1 MKTDQERIHKF
12 LDLGEFKELFNYLG
26 WDNPQHELFP
36 SLEDR
41 AQVTPV
47 AEKRGVGVWRVGKIP
62 PAAVRR
68 RIDRD
73 VSRRTRER
81 LLIFE
86 GDDRQLWLWPETRP
100 SGSGHH
106 LVTHE
111 YHPGTRN
118 ESLAQRL
125 AGIGFTVEEEDSL
138 TVMDVLQ
145 RVRGQFKAD
154 KVTKQFYKKF
164 LKIHERLTRFIEGIK
179 KEKDRELYST
189 VLLNRLMFIYFMQ
202 KKGFMED
209 DRDYLRN
216 RLGMVRNLHG
226 EDSFYGFFR
235 KFLLP
240 LFHEGLGS
248 HRHLY
253 DDPEIAKIIGKI
265 PYVNGA
271 IFDPHSLEEEHAINI
286 RDREFEHIF
295 DFFDEYRWHLDE
307 RPTYQPNEINPD
319 VLGYVFEQLM
329 NHEQGAYYTHED
341 ITGYMT
347 SATIIPTLLDRLDV
361 DDDPMDLLTADP
373 ERYIHESV
381 SYGIDKELPEDI
393 EAGAS
398 NPTQIVDE
406 DWFKKAPPN
415 IGLPG
420 ETWWETIN
428 RHRYYANLKERVAAG
443 EIQTVDDAITANLDL
458 RTLITDF
465 LGMLTP
471 IESVESAYRTLREL
485 TILDPTCGSGAF
497 LFAALDILADCYK
510 ALLDR
515 AEDLSINE
523 DTPEILREADEHPN
537 RMYFIY
543 KQSMLHNLYGVDIKR
558 EAGEIARLR
567 MFLKLAAQLTDPD
580 NIEPLPDLEFNIKT
594 GNLLVGI
601 AHIKDAEERIG
612 SNLIGR
618 TKLEDIKQ
626 RSKPLATL
634 LETFSL
640 YQQRNV
646 DPDIINSM
654 KLEIKKEQANLRN
667 NLDKYLYEVYKPLYI
682 ILPTEEGWITKQ
694 YPFHWFVE
702 FPNIFI
708 NKEGFDLIIGNPP
721 FINRSRIPYKI
732 QGYKTRELSDI
743 YAPCIERTLQLI
755 NQKSCYSM
763 VLPPSSQVGEKYTKL
778 RNEIVKSLHNIW
790 VSTYTKLPDT
800 LFPSSRLNGHVI
812 LIGNNISQS
821 DRNIFSTKFMRWTK
835 DYRPFLFENIRYK
848 NIPTKLR
855 TNANWLKLGSSAET
869 EILERLLS
877 NNYTIGSLSKKGKY
891 FLYYKPAVWN
901 YLSTFIII
909 PPAFTLYGTPTEQ
922 TNIGCLEFPDASSR
936 NTAFVLSLSKISL
949 LWWASTGGGFTLT
962 KGGFYSIPIP
972 NQPSILKELEQLS
985 SVIEENLYKTLGYR
999 KNAGKWNGNYDVRK
1013 IRHLTDQV
1021 DRLILASIGLEDHW
1035 PALQL
1040 FYASFTKQSRDQSVL
1055 LKKPNFENYGLMFTH
1070 NMLV

>member
-1 MKTDQERIHKF
+1 MRADQERIRKF
-12 LDLGEFKELFNYLG
+12 LDLGEFWELFNYLG
-26 WDNPQHELFP
+26 WDNPGHESFP
-36 SLEDR
+36 SKEDEKW
-41 AQVTPV
+41 VTPV
-47 AEKRGVGVWRVGKIP
+47 AQKRGVGVWLVDEIP

-73 VSRRTRER
+73 VSRHTRER
-81 LLIFE
+81 LLIFTGE
-86 GDDRQLWLWPETRP
+86 DRQLWLWPETRP

-106 LVTHE
+106 LVSHE
-111 YHPGTRN
+111 YHMETRN
-118 ESLAQRL
+118 EALIQRL
-125 AGIGFTVEEEDSL
+125 AAVGFSLEEEDSL
-138 TVMDVLQ
+138 TVMDVLH

-154 KVTKQFYKKF
+154 KVTKQFYKEF
-164 LKIHERLTRFIEGIK
+164 RQIHKRLTRFIEGIK

-209 DRDYLRN
+209 DHDYLRN
-216 RLGMVRNLHG
+216 RLGMVCNLRG

-235 KFLLP
+235 QFLLP

-248 HRHLY
+248 HQHLY

-271 IFDPHSLEEEHAINI
+271 IFDPHSLEEEHDINI
-286 RDREFEHIF
+286 RDREFERIF

-347 SATIIPTLLDRLDV
+347 STTIIPALLDRLEV
-361 DDDPMDLLTADP
+361 DDDPMDLLTAEP
-373 ERYIHESV
+373 ERYIRESV
-381 SYGIDKELPEDI
+381 SYGIDIELPKDI
-393 EAGAS
+393 AAGVAD
-398 NPTQIVDE
+398 PTQIVDK
-406 DWFKKAPPN
+406 DWFKKAPPD

-428 RHRYYANLKERVAAG
+428 RHRYYTNLKEQVAAG

-471 IESVESAYRTLREL
+471 IESVESTYRTLREL

-497 LFAALDILADCYK
+497 LFASLDVLADCYK

-523 DTPEILREADEHPN
+523 DTPDILREADEHPN

-580 NIEPLPDLEFNIKT
+580 NIEPLPDLDFNIKS

-601 AHIKDAEERIG
+601 AHTKDAEERIG
-612 SNLIGR
+612 SNLIGH
-618 TKLEDIKQ
+618 TKLEEVRQK
-626 RSKPLATL
+626 SKPLATL
-634 LETFSL
+634 LKNFAL
-640 YQQRNV
+640 YQQQNV
-646 DPDIINSM
+646 DPDIINET
-654 KLEIKKEQANLRN
+654 KREIKKEQRILRN
-667 NLDKYLYEVYKPLYI
+667 NLNEDLYEIYKPLYI
-682 ILPTEEGWITKQ
+682 ITPTEERWVASQ
-694 YPFHWFVE
+694 HPFHWFVE

-708 NKEGFDLIIGNPP
+708 NKEGFDLVIGNPP
-721 FINRSRIPYKI
+721 FISSKTIPYKI
-732 QGYKTRELSDI
+732 QGYKTQELSDI
-743 YAPCIERTLQLI
+743 YAPCVERTLQLI
-755 NQKSCYSM
+755 NQKFCYAM
-763 VLPPSSQVGEKYTKL
+763 VLPPSSQVGEKYTIL
-778 RNEIVKSLHNIW
+778 RNEVTKSLHNIW
-790 VSTYTKLPDT
+790 VSTYTKLPDS

-812 LIGNNISQS
+812 LIGNNINQS
-821 DRNIFSTKFMRWTK
+821 DSNIFSTKFMRWTK
-835 DYRPFLFENIRYK
+835 GYRPFLFENIRYK
-848 NIPTKLR
+848 NIPTKIR
-855 TNANWLKLGSSAET
+855 TNTNWRKLGSIAET

-877 NNYTIGSLSKKGKY
+877 NNYTIRSLSSNRGDY
-891 FLYYKPAVWN
+891 FLYYKSAVWN
-901 YLSTFIII
+901 YLSTFITI

-949 LWWASTGGGFTLT
+949 LWWVSTGGGFTLT
-962 KGGFYSIPIP
+962 KGVFCSTPIP
-972 NQPSILKELEQLS
+972 NQPDILKEIEQLS

-999 KNAGKWNGNYDVRK
+999 KNKGKWNGNYDVRK
-1013 IRHLTDQV
+1013 IRHLTDQI
-1021 DRLILASIGLEDHW
+1021 DRLILSSIGLEDHW

-1055 LKKPNFENYGLMFTH
+1055 LKKPNFENYC
-1070 NMLV
+1070 